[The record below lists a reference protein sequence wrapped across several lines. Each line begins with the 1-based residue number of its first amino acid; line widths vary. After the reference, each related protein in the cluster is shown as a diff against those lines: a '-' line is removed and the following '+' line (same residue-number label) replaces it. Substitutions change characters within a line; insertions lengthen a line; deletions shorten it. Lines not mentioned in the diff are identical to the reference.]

1 MIIGR
6 GMEDLERLSLKI
18 EEFIRE
24 QVERFR
30 KNGVILG
37 LSGGIDS
44 SVVAFLAVRA
54 LGKGRVFGLIMPDK
68 ESSPQNIED
77 ARLVARILGIK
88 VKEIDITPILESIGV
103 YKLAPARILKNKE
116 LLLGILNLYRRERG
130 VRMLHSLGVLGL
142 ETPDKISQIATARM
156 LPKLRIRSLL
166 LYYYGVQKNLL
177 VCGTTNKTE
186 YMLGHYDKYGDG
198 ACDIE
203 PIRILY
209 KTEVFELAKF
219 LGVPER
225 IIKKPPT
232 HDLFAGFILT
242 DEEMMGM
249 SFEVVDS
256 ILKGLEEGRSEE
268 EMSRELKIDLSIIE
282 EVKRA
287 VKNQEINRSMPLS
300 PQL

>member
-1 MIIGR
+1 
-6 GMEDLERLSLKI
+6 MEDLERLSLKI

-268 EMSRELKIDLSIIE
+268 EISRELKIDLSIIE

>member
-1 MIIGR
+1 
-6 GMEDLERLSLKI
+6 MEDLEKVSLKI

-44 SVVAFLAVRA
+44 TVVAFLAVRA

-103 YKLAPARILKNKE
+103 YRLAPARILKNKE
-116 LLLGILNLYRRERG
+116 LLLGILNLYRGERG

-256 ILKGLEEGRSEE
+256 ILKGLEEGKSEE

-287 VKNQEINRSMPLS
+287 VKNQEINRSIPLS

>member
-103 YKLAPARILKNKE
+103 YRLAPARILKNKE

-203 PIRILY
+203 PIRIFY

-249 SFEVVDS
+249 GFEVVDS
-256 ILKGLEEGRSEE
+256 ILKGLEEGKSEE
-268 EMSRELKIDLSIIE
+268 EISRELKIDLSIIE

>member
-1 MIIGR
+1 
-6 GMEDLERLSLKI
+6 MEDLERLSLKI

-44 SVVAFLAVRA
+44 TVVAFLAVRA

-103 YKLAPARILKNKE
+103 YRLAPARILKNKE

-256 ILKGLEEGRSEE
+256 ILKGLEEGKSEE

>member
-1 MIIGR
+1 
-6 GMEDLERLSLKI
+6 MEDLERLSLKI

-256 ILKGLEEGRSEE
+256 ILKGLEEGKSEE
-268 EMSRELKIDLSIIE
+268 EISRELKIDLSIIE

>member
-1 MIIGR
+1 
-6 GMEDLERLSLKI
+6 MEDLERLSLKI

-103 YKLAPARILKNKE
+103 YRLAPARILKNKE

-256 ILKGLEEGRSEE
+256 ILKGLEEGKSEE

>member
-1 MIIGR
+1 
-6 GMEDLERLSLKI
+6 MEDLERLSLKI

>member
-1 MIIGR
+1 
-6 GMEDLERLSLKI
+6 MEDLERLSLKI
-18 EEFIRE
+18 EEFIKE

-268 EMSRELKIDLSIIE
+268 EISRELKIDLSIIE

>member
-1 MIIGR
+1 
-6 GMEDLERLSLKI
+6 
-18 EEFIRE
+18 
-24 QVERFR
+24 
-30 KNGVILG
+30 VILG

>member
-1 MIIGR
+1 
-6 GMEDLERLSLKI
+6 MEDLERLSLKI

-44 SVVAFLAVRA
+44 TVVAFLAVRA

-256 ILKGLEEGRSEE
+256 ILKGLEEGKSEE

>member
-1 MIIGR
+1 
-6 GMEDLERLSLKI
+6 MEDLERLSLKI

-249 SFEVVDS
+249 SFGVVDS
-256 ILKGLEEGRSEE
+256 ILKGLEEGKSEE

>member
-1 MIIGR
+1 
-6 GMEDLERLSLKI
+6 MEDLERLSLKI

-44 SVVAFLAVRA
+44 TVVAFLAVRA

>member
-1 MIIGR
+1 
-6 GMEDLERLSLKI
+6 
-18 EEFIRE
+18 
-24 QVERFR
+24 
-30 KNGVILG
+30 
-37 LSGGIDS
+37 
-44 SVVAFLAVRA
+44 
-54 LGKGRVFGLIMPDK
+54 
-68 ESSPQNIED
+68 
-77 ARLVARILGIK
+77 
-88 VKEIDITPILESIGV
+88 
-103 YKLAPARILKNKE
+103 
-116 LLLGILNLYRRERG
+116 
-130 VRMLHSLGVLGL
+130 
-142 ETPDKISQIATARM
+142 
-156 LPKLRIRSLL
+156 
-166 LYYYGVQKNLL
+166 
-177 VCGTTNKTE
+177 
-186 YMLGHYDKYGDG
+186 MLGHYDKYGDG

-256 ILKGLEEGRSEE
+256 ILKGLEEGKSEE